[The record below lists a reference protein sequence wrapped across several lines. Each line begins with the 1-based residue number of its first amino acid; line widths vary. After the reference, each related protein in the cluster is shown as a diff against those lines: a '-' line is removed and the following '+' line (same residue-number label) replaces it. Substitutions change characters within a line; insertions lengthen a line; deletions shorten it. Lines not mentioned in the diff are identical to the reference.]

1 MDQGFH
7 EGGGNRTGIPAQ
19 IEHKI
24 DKEPLDETQI
34 RETENRVQEW
44 RAQRALYVPKF
55 PPERIRELRGS
66 LDYPP
71 KGSAGAQRD
80 PRQGEA

>member
-1 MDQGFH
+1 MDVIKDAGT
-7 EGGGNRTGIPAQ
+7 ELAIPAQ
-19 IEHKI
+19 IEYKI
-24 DKEPLDETQI
+24 DKKPLEETQI

-44 RAQRALYVPKF
+44 RTRRALYIPTF

-71 KGSAGAQRD
+71 EGSAGAQRD
-80 PRQGEA
+80 PH